1 MRRRGTLLWL
11 ALAGIVAAIVTAGI
25 VLAGGDEAAAPVA
38 KGADTAE
45 PSDGGAAPIELGGID
60 PVTGAQ
66 VSLADFAGTP
76 VVLNFWASWCGPC
89 RAELPDLLRFA
100 EAHPEA
106 AVVGVNFQDTP
117 GEARRLHD
125 ELDLT
130 FPSIADPR
138 GEIAAELGLRGMP
151 TTFFLDSE
159 HRIVGVVAGATDLA
173 GFEQGLALAVEDG

>member
-1 MRRRGTLLWL
+1 MTRRRAVLGLT
-11 ALAGIVAAIVTAGI
+11 LAGVVAAIVAAGI
-25 VLAGGDEAAAPVA
+25 VLAGGNEVAAPVA
-38 KGADTAE
+38 QAPDAAG
-45 PSDGGAAPIELGGID
+45 PSDDGAPPVELSGTDPI
-60 PVTGAQ
+60 TGDQ
-66 VSLADFAGTP
+66 VSLADFAGKP

-89 RAELPDLLRFA
+89 RAELPDLISFA

-125 ELDLT
+125 ELGVT

-159 HRIVGVVAGATDLA
+159 HRIVGVVAGATDEA
-173 GFEQGLALAVEDG
+173 GFEQGLALAVDGG